1 MKLVHQTF
9 ESAYNNQN
17 LEIILELADEN
28 FDDGKKRFNH
38 LSNLLCH
45 KSYKSSNLIPDIE
58 MVGWIK
64 TVFSGVP
71 EQSLTINYNSK
82 ILTININYLNG
93 QLNSYYYKNNR
104 HNLTMSYSQN
114 NNIVFDKPIEL
125 KNVEIISNL
134 LKKLLALHNV
144 KAKTL
149 ANDSL
154 KLITIYKMFYN
165 EYPDLSLTE
174 TKRNFQNMVSI
185 LEQFGINTFI
195 DGIKI
200 ETDYGVCKME
210 SARLDSWLYKICSFY
225 KDDLTT
231 RENLIDIKEQRKIKA
246 ISNYLFNNLKVI
258 PEEKTEFLDELA
270 VMIYLKKEWYTQ
282 YMRYLEESSDLNFP
296 KIIRDLKKVAR
307 KSK

>member
-1 MKLVHQTF
+1 MKLEQTF
-9 ESAYNNQN
+9 EKAYNNQN

-28 FDDGKKRFNH
+28 LDDGKKRFNH

-58 MVGWIK
+58 MVEWIK

-71 EQSLTINYNSK
+71 EQSLAINYNSK
-82 ILTININYLNG
+82 ILTININYLHG

-125 KNVEIISNL
+125 KNVEIISNQ

-200 ETDYGVCKME
+200 VTDYGLCKME

-231 RENLIDIKEQRKIKA
+231 RENLVDIKEQRKIKA

-270 VMIYLKKEWYTQ
+270 VMIYLEKEWYTQ
-282 YMRYLEESSDLNFP
+282 YMRYREGNDLNFP
-296 KIIRDLKKVAR
+296 KIIRDLKRVAR

>member
-1 MKLVHQTF
+1 MKLEQTF
-9 ESAYNNQN
+9 EKAYNNQN

-28 FDDGKKRFNH
+28 LDDGKKRFNH

-58 MVGWIK
+58 MVEWIK

-82 ILTININYLNG
+82 ILIININYLHG

-125 KNVEIISNL
+125 KNVEIISNQ

-200 ETDYGVCKME
+200 ETDYGLCKME

-231 RENLIDIKEQRKIKA
+231 RENLVDIKEQRKIKA

-270 VMIYLKKEWYTQ
+270 VMIYLEKEWYTQ
-282 YMRYLEESSDLNFP
+282 YMRYREGNDLNFP
-296 KIIRDLKKVAR
+296 KIIRDLKRVAR

>member
-1 MKLVHQTF
+1 MKLEQTF
-9 ESAYNNQN
+9 EKAYNNQN

-28 FDDGKKRFNH
+28 LDDGKKRFNH
-38 LSNLLCH
+38 LSNLLRH
-45 KSYKSSNLIPDIE
+45 KSILIPDIE
-58 MVGWIK
+58 MVEWIK

-125 KNVEIISNL
+125 KNVEIISNQ

-154 KLITIYKMFYN
+154 KFIKCFIM
-165 EYPDLSLTE
+165 
-174 TKRNFQNMVSI
+174 SI
-185 LEQFGINTFI
+185 L
-195 DGIKI
+195 
-200 ETDYGVCKME
+200 
-210 SARLDSWLYKICSFY
+210 IC
-225 KDDLTT
+225 L
-231 RENLIDIKEQRKIKA
+231 
-246 ISNYLFNNLKVI
+246 
-258 PEEKTEFLDELA
+258 
-270 VMIYLKKEWYTQ
+270 
-282 YMRYLEESSDLNFP
+282 
-296 KIIRDLKKVAR
+296 
-307 KSK
+307 

>member
-28 FDDGKKRFNH
+28 LDDGKKRFNH

-58 MVGWIK
+58 MVEWIK

-93 QLNSYYYKNNR
+93 QLNSYYYKNNC

-125 KNVEIISNL
+125 KNVEIVSNL
-134 LKKLLALHNV
+134 LKKIWALHNV

-200 ETDYGVCKME
+200 ETNYGVCKME
-210 SARLDSWLYKICSFY
+210 SPRLDSWLYKICSFY
-225 KDDLTT
+225 KDDLTA
-231 RENLIDIKEQRKIKA
+231 RENLVDIKEQRKIKA

-270 VMIYLKKEWYTQ
+270 VMIYLEKEWYTQ
-282 YMRYLEESSDLNFP
+282 YMRYLEGSSDLNFP